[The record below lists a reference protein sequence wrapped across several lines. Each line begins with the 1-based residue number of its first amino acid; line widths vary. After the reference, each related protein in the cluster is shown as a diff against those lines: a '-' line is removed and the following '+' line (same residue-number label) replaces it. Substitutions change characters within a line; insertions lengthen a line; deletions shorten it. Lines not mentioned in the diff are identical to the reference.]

1 MVSRTVQCSRNVL
14 HAVQP
19 QSRVPCGVWQG
30 KDMTA
35 VVLQAENYAR
45 KVRALA
51 AGGLR
56 VPFSATRAHKHWH
69 PHGKRKPESPV
80 PPCVSRA
87 RPVSL
92 PTVMRGAAMTS
103 QLCEVELLCRRA
115 KGDAGLGELGAP
127 TAFDP
132 SHPPAAR
139 HQSYTRR
146 LISR

>member
-1 MVSRTVQCSRNVL
+1 MPARCARLRLAASASPLVRHAQTNTGTRTGNESPSL
-14 HAVQP
+14 P
-19 QSRVPCGVWQG
+19 QS
-30 KDMTA
+30 
-35 VVLQAENYAR
+35 
-45 KVRALA
+45 
-51 AGGLR
+51 
-56 VPFSATRAHKHWH
+56 HW
-69 PHGKRKPESPV
+69 
-80 PPCVSRA
+80 CVSRA